1 LRASTEHLIQL
12 LGYQF
17 TQPKLLEQALTHRSA
32 GHTNNERLEFLGDA
46 MLGFVI
52 AEALFSQHPH
62 ADEGQLS
69 RLRAGLVKKES
80 LATVARSLSLGDHLH
95 LGAGELRSGG
105 HTRDSILA
113 DAMEAVFAAVYL
125 DGGLAVMRQLIFRL
139 YDQQLREIA
148 SGQIIKDPKTQ
159 LQELLQA
166 RGISLPEYGILEI
179 GGSPH
184 EQSFRV
190 FCKIAE
196 YSAVTEGNGSSR
208 RRAEQQAA
216 ELMLKRLLKM
226 EFPAVHQSIGC
237 VA

>member
-1 LRASTEHLIQL
+1 LRAPIEHLIQR

-17 TQPKLLEQALTHRSA
+17 TQLELLDQALTHRSA

-46 MLGFVI
+46 LLGFII
-52 AEALFSQHPH
+52 AETLFFQHPS

-80 LATVARSLSLGDHLH
+80 LAAVARALSLGDHLH

-125 DGGLAVMRQLIFRL
+125 DGGLEAMRQFILRL
-139 YDQQLREIA
+139 YDTQLQDIA
-148 SGQIIKDPKTQ
+148 SGQIVKDPKTR

-166 RGISLPEYGILEI
+166 RGAALPEYGIVEV
-179 GGSPH
+179 GGTPH

-190 FCKIAE
+190 FCRVSE
-196 YSAVTEGNGSSR
+196 YDIMTEGDGSSR

-216 ELMLKRLLKM
+216 ELMLKHL
-226 EFPAVHQSIGC
+226 ADIQAS
-237 VA
+237 